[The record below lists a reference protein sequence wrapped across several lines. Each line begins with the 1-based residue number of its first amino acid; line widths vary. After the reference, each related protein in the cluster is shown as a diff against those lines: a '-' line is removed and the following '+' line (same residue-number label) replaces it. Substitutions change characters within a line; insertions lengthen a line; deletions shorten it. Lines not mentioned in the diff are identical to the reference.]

1 MGVFSEMPLG
11 GGRETERRESKL
23 LIEAIAIDASKKFLQ
38 NPRKSSSFFK
48 VQLWLQIL
56 EALIAKT
63 VADSLQIDPTPLRSI
78 VNDTPSVQLHCVNVR
93 QFSGLTAKANFARK
107 IHPKRSTQNGE
118 SITRN
123 PQVVRPTYRSCH

>member
-23 LIEAIAIDASKKFLQ
+23 LIEAIAIDASKKYLQ

-56 EALIAKT
+56 EALT
-63 VADSLQIDPTPLRSI
+63 RQNGSGLPTNRSYPLRSI
-78 VNDTPSVQLHCVNVR
+78 VNDTPIRTTPLRYVR
-93 QFSGLTAKANFARK
+93 QFSGLTAKANFA
-107 IHPKRSTQNGE
+107 
-118 SITRN
+118 
-123 PQVVRPTYRSCH
+123 

>member
-23 LIEAIAIDASKKFLQ
+23 LIEAIAIEASKKFFQ

-56 EALIAKT
+56 EALT
-63 VADSLQIDPTPLRSI
+63 RQNGSGLPTNRSYPLRSI
-78 VNDTPSVQLHCVNVR
+78 VNDTPIRTTPLRYVR
-93 QFSGLTAKANFARK
+93 QFSGLTAKANFA
-107 IHPKRSTQNGE
+107 
-118 SITRN
+118 
-123 PQVVRPTYRSCH
+123 